1 MSITAI
7 IINGIALILL
17 LIAFLKDRSK
27 SIEALKVAVR
37 SFVKILPSILMI
49 VVLVGIILGVLQPE
63 TITQWLGEKSGA
75 LGILL
80 TGVLGAVLHIPS
92 LVAFPLAWTLLK
104 SGSSITI
111 IATFIATLT
120 MIGVVTFPLEVKELG
135 KKFAIM
141 RNGLSFLA
149 AILIGWL
156 IGVIL

>member
-49 VVLVGIILGVLQPE
+49 IVLVGIILGVLQPE
-63 TITQWLGEKSGA
+63 TITQWLGEKSGP

-92 LVAFPLAWTLLK
+92 LVAFPLAGSLLK

-135 KKFAIM
+135 KKFALM

-149 AILIGWL
+149 AIIIGWL